1 MVSDPA
7 EDIKT
12 LDIEIFEKIV
22 RNDPMMML
30 YKEAK
35 TDEVIKIFRIFSGN
49 YMEICESEDLYDNTE
64 VGIYNKIS
72 DQSRLHSQRFSLLGH
87 GGFQKEAGQGLQD
100 HRGGRRG
107 SGSSGEMN
115 KIVSSDLAQI
125 GEISA

>member
-72 DQSRLHSQRFSLLGH
+72 LINHACILNATLSWVMGDF
-87 GGFQKEAGQGLQD
+87 K
-100 HRGGRRG
+100 RRQVRAFRII
-107 SGSSGEMN
+107 EEDEE
-115 KIVSSDLAQI
+115 VLAAV
-125 GEISA
+125 ER

>member
-72 DQSRLHSQRFSLLGH
+72 LINHACIPNATLHSVS
-87 GGFQKEAGQGLQD
+87 
-100 HRGGRRG
+100 RRLILVREIG
-107 SGSSGEMN
+107 TAATELTAHPHAQLHYN
-115 KIVSSDLAQI
+115 TDTDWLA
-125 GEISA
+125 ACTA